1 MSKLLKLVLGLVLV
15 GYFCVLVVK
24 RTPATLVTA
33 NLVKSVPHVQLAA
46 ITGTAWKGR
55 AGAAHLN
62 IEGQIIDLG
71 SISWKFRPLS
81 LLALKAC
88 VDVESDV
95 LNGNVC
101 RTVGGVNQFKNLQ
114 VELPAS
120 LANKSLPDAKIAG
133 VGSLIIAEGA
143 VNDAGQVS
151 SLQGNFTWKGA
162 RLNVQGMWF
171 TLGDFAADL
180 SAAGNGAVQANVFDL
195 AGPYGVRLNGEFGVG
210 TPPKVKGEVH
220 PREDA
225 SDDIRDALGLFAVPQ
240 DSGAFAVSYPIG
252 S

>member
-15 GYFCVLVVK
+15 GYFGTLVIV

-33 NLVKSVPHVQLAA
+33 NLVKVAPNIQLAA

-62 IEGQIIDLG
+62 IEGQVIELG
-71 SISWKFRPLS
+71 SLSWTFRPLS
-81 LLALKAC
+81 LFALKAC
-88 VDVESDV
+88 VDVESDIV
-95 LNGNVC
+95 NGNVC
-101 RTVGGVNQFKNLQ
+101 RTIGGMNEFKTLQ
-114 VELPAS
+114 VELPAN
-120 LANKSLPDAKIAG
+120 LANKSLPDAKLAG
-133 VGSLIIAEGA
+133 VASLIIAKGA
-143 VNDAGQVS
+143 VNDLGEVS
-151 SLQGNFTWKGA
+151 ALEGNFTWRGA
-162 RLNVQGMWF
+162 RLNFQGMWF

-180 SAAGNGAVQANVFDL
+180 SAAGNGGVQASIFDL
-195 AGPYGVRLNGEFGVG
+195 AGPYGVRLNGEFGVA
-210 TPPKVKGEVH
+210 TSPKVKGEVH